1 MKKTVYIL
9 GAVLSLSFAV
19 SAEEIAVTATPAVA
33 PAPEV
38 AAPMAPTI
46 EVVKSSLGSGVDRET
61 RTISGE
67 AASFDTSVEV
77 HYLTR
82 VKAETVP
89 TTINH
94 VYSVDGKEVASVSLA
109 IKGSPWTTWSRKSVW
124 PGAWKVELKD
134 EAGNIIETKEF
145 TVAKEM
151 MAPAAPVEP
160 AAPPAANP
168 EQPQ

>member
-1 MKKTVYIL
+1 MKKTVAFLMAIM
-9 GAVLSLSFAV
+9 SLSFVV

-33 PAPEV
+33 PVPEV

-61 RTISGE
+61 RTILGE

-89 TTINH
+89 TTITH
-94 VYSVDGKEVASVSLA
+94 AYSVDGKEVASVSLA
-109 IKGSPWTTWSRKSVW
+109 IKGSSWTTWSRKSVW

-134 EAGNIIETKEF
+134 ETGNIIETKEF
-145 TVAKEM
+145 TVTKGI
-151 MAPAAPVEP
+151 MAPADPVEP
-160 AAPPAANP
+160 AAPPAATP

>member
-1 MKKTVYIL
+1 MKRTVFIL
-9 GAVLSLSFAV
+9 GAMMSLSFVV
-19 SAEEIAVTATPAVA
+19 SAEEVAVTATPAT
-33 PAPEV
+33 EV
-38 AAPMAPTI
+38 MASAAPTI

-61 RTISGE
+61 RTIQGE
-67 AASFDTSVEV
+67 AASFDSSVEV

-82 VKAETVP
+82 VKSETVP
-89 TTINH
+89 ASINH

-109 IKGSPWTTWSRKSVW
+109 IKGSPWTTWSRKTVW

-134 EAGNIIETKEF
+134 ESGVVIETKEF

-151 MAPAAPVEP
+151 MAPVVPAEP
-160 AAPPAANP
+160 APTAATP